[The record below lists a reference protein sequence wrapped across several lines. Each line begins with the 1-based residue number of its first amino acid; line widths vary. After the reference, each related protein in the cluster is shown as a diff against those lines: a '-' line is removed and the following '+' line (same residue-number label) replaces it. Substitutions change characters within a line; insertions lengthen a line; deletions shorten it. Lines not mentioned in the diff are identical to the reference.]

1 MGMSRSNVM
10 AFRLALCVA
19 LMVIMYLATT
29 PLHYP
34 LVENVD
40 DKVNHVL
47 AFFVLGLLAD
57 FSFPKRGLGP
67 SKIFALLG
75 YGLLIEVIQYFLP
88 YRTFSLY
95 DLAAD
100 GVGLTLYWCSVPAIK
115 KLPWFRGRWE
125 ARVKESAG

>member
-1 MGMSRSNVM
+1 MGLPRSKIM

-19 LMVIMYLATT
+19 LIVIMYLATT
-29 PLHYP
+29 PKHYP
-34 LVENVD
+34 LIADVN
-40 DKVNHVL
+40 DKVNHAL

-57 FSFPKRGLGP
+57 FSFPERGLGP
-67 SKIFALLG
+67 SKTLSLLA

-100 GVGLTLYWCSVPAIK
+100 GVGLTLYWCLVPAIK
-115 KLPWFRGRWE
+115 KLPWLRERWE
-125 ARVKESAG
+125 AQVKEPVG